1 MEDRGAKNRMEL
13 KLLKYEINKLYYE
26 KIVPQKGI
34 QLKANIET
42 KSINKKIKNRKDC
55 NFEFTLAVKDSDVVN
70 IIVDIT
76 ASFNV
81 ESIIENEQ
89 EFEYS
94 AIEKIY
100 PYIREVVANLTHT
113 AEINALFLPIE
124 TIPIKKE

>member
-1 MEDRGAKNRMEL
+1 MEL

-124 TIPIKKE
+124 TIPVKKE